1 MNTLSQHL
9 NNHDTYPIPHA
20 DYLRL
25 LHAHTVGVTVLDMFD
40 SVNCLSARGCV
51 PDGAALASV
60 VALLTDQLG
69 KVVETCESR
78 MLATEVRHD
87 DH

>member
-40 SVNCLSARGCV
+40 SVHCLSANSCV
-51 PDGAALASV
+51 PDSAALASV

-69 KVVETCESR
+69 KVVETCDSLI
-78 MLATEVRHD
+78 LATEARHD
-87 DH
+87 DR

>member
-1 MNTLSQHL
+1 MC
-9 NNHDTYPIPHA
+9 
-20 DYLRL
+20 
-25 LHAHTVGVTVLDMFD
+25 D

-78 MLATEVRHD
+78 MLATEALHD
-87 DH
+87 ER

>member
-1 MNTLSQHL
+1 MNTLAERHNGQSACS
-9 NNHDTYPIPHA
+9 ISHA

-25 LHAHTVGVTVLDMFD
+25 LHAHSVGVTVLDMFD
-40 SVNCLSARGCV
+40 SVNCLSAPGCV

-69 KVVETCESR
+69 KVVETCQSR
-78 MLATEVRHD
+78 MFATEARHD

>member
-40 SVNCLSARGCV
+40 SVNCLSARLRAGRR
-51 PDGAALASV
+51 GAC
-60 VALLTDQLG
+60 LG
-69 KVVETCESR
+69 R
-78 MLATEVRHD
+78 RPAHRPAR
-87 DH
+87 